1 MNTEGSD
8 SPEEHLEQQNKQNK
22 QTERELQLVLQLPC
36 IV

>member
-8 SPEEHLEQQNKQNK
+8 SPEEHLEQQNKQ
-22 QTERELQLVLQLPC
+22 TERELQLVLQLPC